1 VKLQDLNARM
11 TRQQGE
17 RTRIRL
23 GYCKAKEGMVALKVA
38 KEIDQ
43 LLSEVI
49 LLQRDYVARI
59 CSACEEP
66 CCKRVQYLFDERD
79 IIFAKVLGRNGVP
92 RRRHNSK
99 GCSFLSATGC
109 LLAPKVRPFVCHRYL
124 CSKLRE
130 EMARQDARLL
140 FVMSKKIR
148 ILEDLRGRLWEEYL
162 IPKEMP

>member
-1 VKLQDLNARM
+1 MK
-11 TRQQGE
+11 THP
-17 RTRIRL
+17 RIRS
-23 GYCKAKEGMVALKVA
+23 GYDNAKEGMLALKIA
-38 KEIDQ
+38 REIDC

-92 RRRHNSK
+92 SRRHNAK
-99 GCSFLSATGC
+99 GCPFLSATGC
-109 LLAPKVRPFVCHRYL
+109 LLAPKARPFVCHRYL
-124 CSKLRE
+124 CSKLKE

-140 FVMSKKIR
+140 PEMSRKIR
-148 ILEDLRGRLWEEYL
+148 ILEDLRGRLWGEYL
-162 IPKEMP
+162 KGEERP

>member
-1 VKLQDLNARM
+1 ML
-11 TRQQGE
+11 
-17 RTRIRL
+17 
-23 GYCKAKEGMVALKVA
+23 ALKVA
-38 KEIDQ
+38 KEIDR

-92 RRRHNSK
+92 RLRHNAK
-99 GCSFLSATGC
+99 GCPFLSATGC
-109 LLAPKVRPFVCHRYL
+109 LLAPKARPFVCHRYL
-124 CSKLRE
+124 CSKLKE

-140 FVMSKKIR
+140 PEMSRKIR
-148 ILEDLRGRLWEEYL
+148 MLEDLRGRLWGEYL
-162 IPKEMP
+162 KGEERP